1 MHTLRRLALACAAVA
16 LVGAALGAPVTA
28 AGTGKMTIVQ
38 GIPGT
43 RVDLCVGS
51 VEVGSGM
58 PYGRVVTKSLPAG
71 AKVLKVYPP
80 RPGSCV
86 GRPLFG
92 KASVGLPGG
101 SDKTVVLTRKEPGK
115 VLVFD
120 NRSPSDLTVVPPD
133 GSGWIVV
140 RQASD
145 LGPVAIR
152 AAVDPV
158 TFPWTPAADPAWTK
172 GQHFDQSHS
181 IVGSSHLIM
190 ATPVDSATPLAST
203 TVYALKAQV
212 RYEHILVGTT
222 ASNARFINLQRPL
235 ATPG

>member
-1 MHTLRRLALACAAVA
+1 MHTLRRLALAGAAVA
-16 LVGAALGAPVTA
+16 LLGAALSAPVTA
-28 AGTGKMTIVQ
+28 AGTGKLTIVQ

-43 RVDLCVGS
+43 RVDLCIGS
-51 VEVGSGM
+51 VEVASAM

-71 AKVLKVYPP
+71 AKLVKVFAA
-80 RPGSCV
+80 RAGTCV
-86 GRPLFG
+86 GSPTYGR
-92 KASVGLPGG
+92 ARVGLPGG
-101 SDKTVVLTRKEPGK
+101 SDKTVVLTRKEPGR

-152 AAVDPV
+152 AAVNPE
-158 TFPWTPAADPAWTK
+158 TFPWMPAADPAWAK
-172 GQHFDQSHS
+172 GQYFDQSHS

-190 ATPVDSATPLAST
+190 ATPVDTATPLAST
-203 TVYALKAQV
+203 SVYVLKGSL
-212 RYEHILVGTT
+212 RYEHILVGTS
-222 ASNARFINLQRPL
+222 AANARFINLQRPL
-235 ATPG
+235 VAPG